1 MLQGID
7 QVGDSAREL
16 RQDMSASEIT
26 LWQVLRR
33 RPGGLKFRRQH
44 PSGPYIADF
53 YCHEARL
60 VIEVDSEGH
69 NRGDRPKRDA
79 SRDNW
84 FADRGLTTLRIAAT
98 DIQKNLEGVTVQIM
112 KHAASG
118 RAGEDTS
125 WTS

>member
-1 MLQGID
+1 MLQGD
-7 QVGDSAREL
+7 GVVGRRARSL
-16 RQDMSASEIT
+16 RQDMSAPEIT

-44 PSGPYIADF
+44 PAGPYIADF

-60 VIEVDSEGH
+60 VIEVDSEAH
-69 NRGDRPKRDA
+69 SRGDRPERDA

-84 FADRGLTTLRIAAT
+84 FADRGLTTLRIAAA
-98 DIQKNLEGVTVQIM
+98 DIQKNIEGVTVQVM
-112 KHAASG
+112 NHAASG
-118 RAGEDTS
+118 RAGEDIS

>member
-16 RQDMSASEIT
+16 RQDMSAPEIT

-33 RPGGLKFRRQH
+33 RPGGLKFRRPH

-60 VIEVDSEGH
+60 VIEVDSEAH
-69 NRGDRPKRDA
+69 NRGYRPKRDA
-79 SRDNW
+79 ARDNW
-84 FADRGLTTLRIAAT
+84 FANRGLTTLRIAAT
-98 DIQKNLEGVTVQIM
+98 DIQKNIEGVTVQIM

-118 RAGEDTS
+118 RAGEE
-125 WTS
+125 

>member
-7 QVGDSAREL
+7 GVGDSAREL
-16 RQDMSASEIT
+16 RQDMSAPEIT
-26 LWQVLRR
+26 LWQVLRYR
-33 RPGGLKFRRQH
+33 LGGLKFRRQH

-53 YCHEARL
+53 YRHEARL
-60 VIEVDSEGH
+60 VIEVDSEAH

-98 DIQKNLEGVTVQIM
+98 DIQKNIKGVTSHILTT
-112 KHAASG
+112 AAS
-118 RAGEDTS
+118 RHTGEE
-125 WTS
+125 